1 MSDSSEIAKH
11 IERRRRLATRDAEI
25 TARSRDLLAK
35 SRALLK
41 DASPTTFLG
50 ERHYPLP
57 PLKE

>member
-50 ERHYPLP
+50 DSHP
-57 PLKE
+57 